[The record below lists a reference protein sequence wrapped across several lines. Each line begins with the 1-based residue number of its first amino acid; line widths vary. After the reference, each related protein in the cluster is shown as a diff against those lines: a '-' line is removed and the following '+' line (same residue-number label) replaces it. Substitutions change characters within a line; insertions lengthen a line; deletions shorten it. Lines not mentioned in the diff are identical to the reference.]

1 MGQLFANLNEI
12 DEAIKQYES
21 RNFCQLWKRDARTLE
36 AARRRVRK
44 RVETVNTR
52 LKYYSLKLSCK
63 FGGKAPKQREKISR
77 ASSSFRQYC
86 PFEIYLS
93 LSQCGQKLEVV
104 KVHDEHNHQISREL
118 YNHFPRQRRLDGQ
131 NKEEVKEAI
140 RLKAN
145 KKLIQQKIEQATG
158 RPITMKDIQ
167 NLQTQTRKEHN
178 SNELDAVVN
187 FLQKDPNSTIE
198 VTVDKDNEFKC
209 LFYQD
214 EKMKT
219 IFAMFPELLM
229 VDETYKLLDLKMPV
243 YVLLAVDGHGLV

>member
-1 MGQLFANLNEI
+1 M
-12 DEAIKQYES
+12 
-21 RNFCQLWKRDARTLE
+21 
-36 AARRRVRK
+36 
-44 RVETVNTR
+44 
-52 LKYYSLKLSCK
+52 
-63 FGGKAPKQREKISR
+63 
-77 ASSSFRQYC
+77 
-86 PFEIYLS
+86 S

-104 KVHDEHNHQISREL
+104 KAHDEHNHQISREL
-118 YNHFPRQRRLDGQ
+118 YNHFRRQRRLDGQ
-131 NKEEVKEAI
+131 NKEEVKEPI

-167 NLQTQTRKEHN
+167 NLPTQTRKEHN
-178 SNELDAVVN
+178 SNELDVVVN

-198 VTVDKDNEFKC
+198 VTVDKNNEFKC

-229 VDETYKLLDLKMPV
+229 VDATYKLLDLKMPV
-243 YVLLAVDGHGLV
+243 YVLLALDGHGLSEIVGLLIVAEETGVTIESAV